1 MAARAPGNWRVRSV
15 EGGPPSRP
23 SWLQTPTAQQP
34 AFSAEVRIVDDHD
47 RELSSGEVGELTI
60 RSPFVFNGYWKRPED
75 TAALRRNGWWH
86 TGDLAWKDAE
96 GFIWIG
102 GRKTDMIIS
111 GAENIYPVEVEQ
123 VIATLDEVRE
133 VAVIGVPDEE
143 WGEAVAAFVVRKQGV
158 ELDEAGVIDHC
169 KAAIA
174 SYKKPR
180 HVFFVDSL
188 PRTTVNKVSKN
199 TLRQQF
205 ASPIWDSD

>member
-1 MAARAPGNWRVRSV
+1 
-15 EGGPPSRP
+15 
-23 SWLQTPTAQQP
+23 
-34 AFSAEVRIVDDHD
+34 
-47 RELSSGEVGELTI
+47 
-60 RSPFVFNGYWKRPED
+60 
-75 TAALRRNGWWH
+75 
-86 TGDLAWKDAE
+86 
-96 GFIWIG
+96 
-102 GRKTDMIIS
+102 MIIS
-111 GAENIYPVEVEQ
+111 GTENIYPVEVEQ

-199 TLRQQF
+199 ILRRQF
-205 ASPIWDSD
+205 TSPISDAD